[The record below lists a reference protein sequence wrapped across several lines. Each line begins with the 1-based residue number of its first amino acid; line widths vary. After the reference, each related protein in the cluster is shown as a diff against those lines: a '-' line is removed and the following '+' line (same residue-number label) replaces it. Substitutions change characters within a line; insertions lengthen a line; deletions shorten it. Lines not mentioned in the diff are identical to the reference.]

1 MTIKAQD
8 VKELRD
14 KTGLGMMECKKALEE
29 ANGNLEEAI
38 KNLRK
43 SSALKAEKKASRTA
57 VEGIIISKISDNEI
71 TFVEVNCE
79 TDFVAKDENF
89 INFCEEALKVA
100 VDTSSEENLLDEV
113 SERMEKQRM
122 SLVQKIGENIIIRK
136 VKKIT
141 GEVLESYI
149 HSNKKIA
156 AGVSL
161 DQGSPEI
168 AKEVAMHIA
177 ASNPI
182 VLSPE
187 DLDESYINSERE
199 IFRSQVEKEDKPEEI
214 KEKMIQGKLNKQL
227 ADVSLLKQPFV
238 KDPSKSVEAFL
249 SESNTKVSSF
259 IRIEVGEGIEV
270 EKKDFAEEVQSQLEG

>member
-1 MTIKAQD
+1 MAIKAQD
-8 VKELRD
+8 VKELRE
-14 KTGLGMMECKKALEE
+14 KTGLGMMECKKALVQ
-29 ANGNLEEAI
+29 ANGNLEDAI

-57 VEGIIISKISDNEI
+57 VEGIILSKMSNKEI
-71 TFVEVNCE
+71 IFVEVNCE

-89 INFCEEALKVA
+89 INFCEETLKVA
-100 VDTSSEENLLDEV
+100 VETSSDENILKKV
-113 SERMEKQRM
+113 SEGMEKQRM

-156 AGVSL
+156 AGVSFE
-161 DQGSPEI
+161 QGSAET

-187 DLDESYINSERE
+187 DLDESYISSERE
-199 IFRSQVEKEDKPEEI
+199 IFSSQVEKEDKPEEI

-249 SESNTKVSSF
+249 SESNAKISSF

-270 EKKDFAEEVQSQLEG
+270 EKKDFAEEVQSQLES

>member
-1 MTIKAQD
+1 MTIRAQD
-8 VKELRD
+8 VKELRE

-57 VEGIIISKISDNEI
+57 VEGIITSKISDKEI

-89 INFCEEALKVA
+89 INFCEETLKVA
-100 VDTSSEENLLDEV
+100 VEASSEENLLDEV
-113 SERMEKQRM
+113 SESMEKQRM

-141 GEVLESYI
+141 GEVLDSYI

-168 AKEVAMHIA
+168 AKEIAMHIA

-249 SESNTKVSSF
+249 SESNTKISSF

>member
-8 VKELRD
+8 VKELRE

-57 VEGIIISKISDNEI
+57 VEGIITSKISDKEI

-113 SERMEKQRM
+113 SESMEKQRM

-249 SESNTKVSSF
+249 SESNTKISSF

>member
-1 MTIKAQD
+1 MAIKAQD
-8 VKELRD
+8 VKELRE
-14 KTGLGMMECKKALEE
+14 KTGLGMMECKKALVE
-29 ANGNLEEAI
+29 ANGNLEDAI

-57 VEGIIISKISDNEI
+57 VEGIILSEMSNKEI
-71 TFVEVNCE
+71 IFVEVNCE

-89 INFCEEALKVA
+89 INFCEETLKVA
-100 VDTSSEENLLDEV
+100 VETSSDENILKKV
-113 SERMEKQRM
+113 SEGMEKQRM
-122 SLVQKIGENIIIRK
+122 SLVQKIGENIVIRK

-156 AGVSL
+156 AGVSFE
-161 DQGSPEI
+161 QGSAET

-177 ASNPI
+177 ASNPK

-187 DLDESYINSERE
+187 DLDESYISSERE
-199 IFRSQVEKEDKPEEI
+199 IFSSQVEKEDKPEEI

-238 KDPSKSVEAFL
+238 KDSSKSVEAFL
-249 SESNTKVSSF
+249 SESNAKISSF

-270 EKKDFAEEVQSQLEG
+270 EKKDFAEEVQSQLES

>member
-8 VKELRD
+8 VKELRE

-29 ANGNLEEAI
+29 SNGNLDEAI

-57 VEGIIISKISDNEI
+57 VEGIITSKISDNEI

-100 VDTSSEENLLDEV
+100 VDTSSGENLLDEV
-113 SERMEKQRM
+113 SGNMEKQRM

-161 DQGSPEI
+161 EQGSPEI

-199 IFRSQVEKEDKPEEI
+199 IFKSQVEKEDKPEEI

-249 SESNTKVSSF
+249 SESNTKISSF

>member
-8 VKELRD
+8 VKELRE

-57 VEGIIISKISDNEI
+57 VEGIITSKISDKEI

-89 INFCEEALKVA
+89 INFCEETLKVA
-100 VDTSSEENLLDEV
+100 VEASSEENLLDEV
-113 SERMEKQRM
+113 SESMEKQRM

-141 GEVLESYI
+141 GEVLDSYI

-168 AKEVAMHIA
+168 AKEIAMHIA

-249 SESNTKVSSF
+249 SELNAKISSF

-270 EKKDFAEEVQSQLEG
+270 EKKDFAEEVKSQLEG

>member
-8 VKELRD
+8 VKQLRE

-57 VEGIIISKISDNEI
+57 VEGIITSKISEKEI

-100 VDTSSEENLLDEV
+100 VDTPSEENLLDKV
-113 SERMEKQRM
+113 SESMEKQRM

-136 VKKIT
+136 VKKIS

-161 DQGSPEI
+161 DKGSPEI

-187 DLDESYINSERE
+187 DLDESYVNSERE

-249 SESNTKVSSF
+249 SESNTKISSF

>member
-8 VKELRD
+8 VKELRE

-57 VEGIIISKISDNEI
+57 VEGVITSKISDKEI

-89 INFCEEALKVA
+89 INFCEETLRVA
-100 VDTSSEENLLDEV
+100 VEASSEENLLDEV
-113 SERMEKQRM
+113 SESMEKQRM
-122 SLVQKIGENIIIRK
+122 SLVQKIGENVIIRK

-141 GEVLESYI
+141 GEVLDSYI

-168 AKEVAMHIA
+168 AKEIAMHIA

-238 KDPSKSVEAFL
+238 KDPSKSVEEFL
-249 SESNTKVSSF
+249 SESNTKISSF

>member
-8 VKELRD
+8 VKELRE

-57 VEGIIISKISDNEI
+57 VEGIITSKISDKEI

-89 INFCEEALKVA
+89 INFCEEVLNVA
-100 VDTSSEENLLDEV
+100 VDTPSEKNLLDEV
-113 SERMEKQRM
+113 SESMEKERM

-136 VKKIT
+136 VKKIS

-161 DQGSPEI
+161 DKGSPEI

-187 DLDESYINSERE
+187 DLDESYVNSERE
-199 IFRSQVEKEDKPEEI
+199 IFRSQVEKENKPEEI

-249 SESNTKVSSF
+249 SESNTKISSF

>member
-1 MTIKAQD
+1 MAIKAQD
-8 VKELRD
+8 VKELRE
-14 KTGLGMMECKKALEE
+14 KTGLGMMECKKALEQ
-29 ANGNLEEAI
+29 ANGNLEDAV

-57 VEGIIISKISDNEI
+57 VEGIILSKTSDKEI
-71 TFVEVNCE
+71 IFVEVNCE

-89 INFCEEALKVA
+89 INFCEETLKFA
-100 VDTSSEENLLDEV
+100 VESSSQENLLNKV
-113 SERMEKQRM
+113 SEGMEKQRM
-122 SLVQKIGENIIIRK
+122 SLVQKIGENIVIRK

-161 DQGSPEI
+161 EQGSTEI

-187 DLDESYINSERE
+187 DLDESYINSEKE
-199 IFRSQVEKEDKPEEI
+199 IFSSQVEKEDKPQEI
-214 KEKMIQGKLNKQL
+214 KEKMILGKLNKQL

-249 SESNTKVSSF
+249 SETNTKISSF

-270 EKKDFAEEVQSQLEG
+270 EKKDFAEEVQSQLKS

>member
-8 VKELRD
+8 VKELRE

-57 VEGIIISKISDNEI
+57 VEGIITSKISDNEI

-113 SERMEKQRM
+113 SESMEKQRM
-122 SLVQKIGENIIIRK
+122 SLVQKIGENVIIRK

-141 GEVLESYI
+141 GEVLDSYI

-168 AKEVAMHIA
+168 AKEIAMHIA

-249 SESNTKVSSF
+249 SESNAKISSF

-270 EKKDFAEEVQSQLEG
+270 EKKDFAEEVKSQLEG

>member
-8 VKELRD
+8 VKELRE
-14 KTGLGMMECKKALEE
+14 KTGLGMMECKKALEQ
-29 ANGNLEEAI
+29 ANGNIDDAI

-57 VEGIIISKISDNEI
+57 VEGIITSNISKKEI
-71 TFVEVNCE
+71 IFVEVNCE

-89 INFCEEALKVA
+89 INFCEETLKVA
-100 VDTSSEENLLDEV
+100 VEASSEDNLLNVV
-113 SERMEKQRM
+113 SENMEKQRM

-161 DQGSPEI
+161 EQGRPEI

-177 ASNPI
+177 ATNPI

-199 IFRSQVEKEDKPEEI
+199 IFRSQVEKENKPEEI

-227 ADVSLLKQPFV
+227 ADVSLLKQAFV
-238 KDPSKSVEAFL
+238 KDPSKTVEAFL
-249 SESNTKVSSF
+249 SESNAKISSF

-270 EKKDFAEEVQSQLEG
+270 EKKDFAEEVQSQLKS

>member
-8 VKELRD
+8 VKELRE

-57 VEGIIISKISDNEI
+57 VEGIITSKISDNEI

-122 SLVQKIGENIIIRK
+122 ALVQKIGENIIIRK

-168 AKEVAMHIA
+168 AKEIAMHIA

>member
-8 VKELRD
+8 VKELRE

-43 SSALKAEKKASRTA
+43 SSALKAEKKASRNA
-57 VEGIIISKISDNEI
+57 VEGIITSKISDKEI

-100 VDTSSEENLLDEV
+100 VDRPSEENLLEEV
-113 SERMEKQRM
+113 SESMEKKRM
-122 SLVQKIGENIIIRK
+122 SVVQKIGENIIIRK
-136 VKKIT
+136 VKKIS

-161 DQGSPEI
+161 DKGSPEI

-187 DLDESYINSERE
+187 DLDESYVKSERE

-249 SESNTKVSSF
+249 SETNTKISSF

>member
-8 VKELRD
+8 VKELRE

-57 VEGIIISKISDNEI
+57 VEGIITSKISDNEI

-89 INFCEEALKVA
+89 ISFCEETLKVA
-100 VDTSSEENLLDEV
+100 VETSSKNLLDEV
-113 SERMEKQRM
+113 SEKMEKQRM

-141 GEVLESYI
+141 GKVLESYI

-161 DQGSPEI
+161 DQGSPET

-199 IFRSQVEKEDKPEEI
+199 IFRSQVEKENKPEEI

-249 SESNTKVSSF
+249 SESNTKISSF

>member
-8 VKELRD
+8 VKELRE

-57 VEGIIISKISDNEI
+57 VEGIITSKISDKEI

-89 INFCEEALKVA
+89 INFCEETLKVA
-100 VDTSSEENLLDEV
+100 VEASSEENLLDEV
-113 SERMEKQRM
+113 SESMEKQRM

-141 GEVLESYI
+141 GKVLESYI

-168 AKEVAMHIA
+168 AKEIAMHIA

-249 SESNTKVSSF
+249 SESNTKISSF

>member
-8 VKELRD
+8 VKELRE

-57 VEGIIISKISDNEI
+57 VEGIITSKISDKEI

-89 INFCEEALKVA
+89 INFCEETLKVA
-100 VDTSSEENLLDEV
+100 VEASSEENLLDKV
-113 SERMEKQRM
+113 SESMEKQRM
-122 SLVQKIGENIIIRK
+122 SLVQKIGENVIIRK

-141 GEVLESYI
+141 GEVLDSYI

-168 AKEVAMHIA
+168 AKEIAMHIA

-249 SESNTKVSSF
+249 SESNTKISSF

>member
-1 MTIKAQD
+1 MAIKAQD
-8 VKELRD
+8 VKELRE
-14 KTGLGMMECKKALEE
+14 KTGLGMMECKKALVE
-29 ANGNLEEAI
+29 ANGNLEDAI

-57 VEGIIISKISDNEI
+57 VEGIILSEISNKEI
-71 TFVEVNCE
+71 IFVEVNCE

-89 INFCEEALKVA
+89 INFCEETLKVA
-100 VDTSSEENLLDEV
+100 VETSSDENILKKV
-113 SERMEKQRM
+113 SEGMEKHRM
-122 SLVQKIGENIIIRK
+122 SLVQKIGENIVIRK

-156 AGVSL
+156 AGVSFE
-161 DQGSPEI
+161 QGSAET

-177 ASNPI
+177 ASNPK

-187 DLDESYINSERE
+187 DLDESYISSERE
-199 IFRSQVEKEDKPEEI
+199 IFSSQVEKEDKPEEI

-249 SESNTKVSSF
+249 SESNAKISSF

-270 EKKDFAEEVQSQLEG
+270 EKKDFAEEVQSQLES

>member
-8 VKELRD
+8 VKELRE

-57 VEGIIISKISDNEI
+57 VEGIITSKISDKEI

-89 INFCEEALKVA
+89 INFCEETLKVA
-100 VDTSSEENLLDEV
+100 VEASSEENLLDEV
-113 SERMEKQRM
+113 SESMEKQRM

-136 VKKIT
+136 VRKLT

-168 AKEVAMHIA
+168 AKEIAMHIA

-187 DLDESYINSERE
+187 DLDESYVNSERE

-249 SESNTKVSSF
+249 SESNTKISSF

>member
-8 VKELRD
+8 VKELRE

-29 ANGNLEEAI
+29 ANGNLDEAI

-57 VEGIIISKISDNEI
+57 VEGIITSKISDKEI

-100 VDTSSEENLLDEV
+100 VETSSNENLLDEV
-113 SERMEKQRM
+113 SESMEKQRM

-136 VKKIT
+136 VKKIS

-161 DQGSPEI
+161 EQGSPEI

-249 SESNTKVSSF
+249 SESNTKISSF

>member
-8 VKELRD
+8 VKELRE

-57 VEGIIISKISDNEI
+57 VEGIITSKISDKEI

-89 INFCEEALKVA
+89 INFCEQALKVA
-100 VDTSSEENLLDEV
+100 VETSSKENLLDRV
-113 SERMEKQRM
+113 SESMEKQRM

-161 DQGSPEI
+161 EQGSPEI

-187 DLDESYINSERE
+187 NLDDSYINSERE
-199 IFRSQVEKEDKPEEI
+199 IFRSQVEKKDKPEEI

-249 SESNTKVSSF
+249 SESNTKISSF

>member
-1 MTIKAQD
+1 MTIKAQN
-8 VKELRD
+8 VKELRE

-43 SSALKAEKKASRTA
+43 NSALKAEKKASRTA
-57 VEGIIISKISDNEI
+57 VEGIITSKISEKEI

-100 VDTSSEENLLDEV
+100 VEISSNENLLDEV
-113 SERMEKQRM
+113 SESMEKQRM

-249 SESNTKVSSF
+249 SESNTKISSF

>member
-8 VKELRD
+8 VKELRE

-57 VEGIIISKISDNEI
+57 VEGVITSKISDKEI

-89 INFCEEALKVA
+89 INFCEETLKVA
-100 VDTSSEENLLDEV
+100 VEASSEENLLDEV
-113 SERMEKQRM
+113 SESMEKQRM
-122 SLVQKIGENIIIRK
+122 SLVQKIGENVIIRK

-141 GEVLESYI
+141 GEVLDSYI

-168 AKEVAMHIA
+168 AKEIAMHIA

-249 SESNTKVSSF
+249 SESNTKISSF

>member
-8 VKELRD
+8 VKELRE

-57 VEGIIISKISDNEI
+57 VEGIIISKISDKEI

-100 VDTSSEENLLDEV
+100 VDTSSEGHLLDEV
-113 SERMEKQRM
+113 SESMEKQRM
-122 SLVQKIGENIIIRK
+122 SLVQKIGENVIIRK

-214 KEKMIQGKLNKQL
+214 KEKMIEGKLNKQL

-249 SESNTKVSSF
+249 SESNTKISSF

>member
-8 VKELRD
+8 VKELRE

-71 TFVEVNCE
+71 IFVEVNCE

-100 VDTSSEENLLDEV
+100 VDTTSEENLLDDV

-122 SLVQKIGENIIIRK
+122 ALVQKIGENIIIRK

-199 IFRSQVEKEDKPEEI
+199 IFRSQVEKENKPEEI

-249 SESNTKVSSF
+249 SESNTKISSF

>member
-1 MTIKAQD
+1 MTISAQD
-8 VKELRD
+8 VKELRE
-14 KTGLGMMECKKALEE
+14 KTGLGMMECKKALEQ

-57 VEGIIISKISDNEI
+57 VEGMITSKTSDKEI

-89 INFCEEALKVA
+89 INFCEETLKVA
-100 VDTSSEENLLDEV
+100 VDTSSKENLLDEV
-113 SERMEKQRM
+113 SETMEKQRM
-122 SLVQKIGENIIIRK
+122 SLVQKIGENIIVRK

-161 DQGSPEI
+161 EQGSPEI

-177 ASNPI
+177 ATNPK

-187 DLDESYINSERE
+187 DLDESYIDSERE
-199 IFRSQVEKEDKPEEI
+199 IFKSQVEKEDKPEEI

-238 KDPSKSVEAFL
+238 KDPSKSVETFL
-249 SESNTKVSSF
+249 SESNAKISSF

-270 EKKDFAEEVQSQLEG
+270 EKKDFADEVQSQLEG

>member
-8 VKELRD
+8 VKELRE

-29 ANGNLEEAI
+29 AKGNLEEAI

-57 VEGIIISKISDNEI
+57 VEGIITSKISDKEI

-89 INFCEEALKVA
+89 INFCEQALKIA
-100 VDTSSEENLLDEV
+100 VETSSKENLLDLV
-113 SERMEKQRM
+113 SESMEKQRM

-161 DQGSPEI
+161 EQGSPEI

-187 DLDESYINSERE
+187 DLDDSYINSERE

-249 SESNTKVSSF
+249 SESNTKISSF

>member
-57 VEGIIISKISDNEI
+57 VEGIITSKISDKEI

-100 VDTSSEENLLDEV
+100 VDSSSEENLLDEV
-113 SERMEKQRM
+113 SESMEKQRM

-187 DLDESYINSERE
+187 DLDESYLNSERE
-199 IFRSQVEKEDKPEEI
+199 IFRSQVEKENKPEEI

-249 SESNTKVSSF
+249 SESNTKISSF

>member
-8 VKELRD
+8 VKELRE

-57 VEGIIISKISDNEI
+57 IEGIITSKISDKEI

-100 VDTSSEENLLDEV
+100 VDTPSKENLLDKV
-113 SERMEKQRM
+113 SESMEKQRM

-136 VKKIT
+136 VKKIS

-149 HSNKKIA
+149 HSTTKIA

-249 SESNTKVSSF
+249 SESNTKISSF
-259 IRIEVGEGIEV
+259 LRIEVGEGIEV

>member
-8 VKELRD
+8 VKELRE

-29 ANGNLEEAI
+29 ATGNLEEAI

-57 VEGIIISKISDNEI
+57 VEGIITSKISDKEI

-89 INFCEEALKVA
+89 INFCEETLKVA
-100 VDTSSEENLLDEV
+100 IEASSEENLLDEV
-113 SERMEKQRM
+113 SESMEKQRM

-141 GEVLESYI
+141 GEVLDSYI

-168 AKEVAMHIA
+168 AKEIAMHIA

-187 DLDESYINSERE
+187 DVDESYINSERE

-249 SESNTKVSSF
+249 SESNTKISSF

>member
-8 VKELRD
+8 VKELRE

-29 ANGNLEEAI
+29 AKGNLEEAI

-43 SSALKAEKKASRTA
+43 NSALKAEKKASRTA
-57 VEGIIISKISDNEI
+57 VEGIITSKISDKEI
-71 TFVEVNCE
+71 TFVDVNCE

-113 SERMEKQRM
+113 SESMEKQRM

-187 DLDESYINSERE
+187 DLDESYVNSERE
-199 IFRSQVEKEDKPEEI
+199 IFRSQVEKENKPEEI

>member
-8 VKELRD
+8 VKELRE

-57 VEGIIISKISDNEI
+57 VEGIITSKISDKEI

-89 INFCEEALKVA
+89 INFCEETLKVA
-100 VDTSSEENLLDEV
+100 VEASSEENLLDEV
-113 SERMEKQRM
+113 SESMEKQRM

-141 GEVLESYI
+141 GEVLDSYI

-168 AKEVAMHIA
+168 AKEIAMHIA

-249 SESNTKVSSF
+249 SESHTKISSF

>member
-8 VKELRD
+8 VKELRE

-57 VEGIIISKISDNEI
+57 VEGIITSKISDKEI

-100 VDTSSEENLLDEV
+100 VDTPSEENLLEEV
-113 SERMEKQRM
+113 SQSMEKQRM

-136 VKKIT
+136 VKKIS

-161 DQGSPEI
+161 DKGSPEI

-187 DLDESYINSERE
+187 DLDESYVNSERE

-249 SESNTKVSSF
+249 SESNTKISSF

>member
-1 MTIKAQD
+1 MAIKAQD
-8 VKELRD
+8 VKELRE
-14 KTGLGMMECKKALEE
+14 KTGLGMMECKKALEQ
-29 ANGNLEEAI
+29 ANGNLEDAV

-43 SSALKAEKKASRTA
+43 SSALKAEKKSSRTA
-57 VEGIIISKISDNEI
+57 VEGIILSKKSNKEI
-71 TFVEVNCE
+71 IFVEVNCE

-89 INFCEEALKVA
+89 INFCEETLKFA
-100 VDTSSEENLLDEV
+100 VENSSEENLLNKV
-113 SERMEKQRM
+113 SEGMEKQRM
-122 SLVQKIGENIIIRK
+122 SLVQKIGENIVIRK
-136 VKKIT
+136 VKKVT

-161 DQGSPEI
+161 EQGRAEA

-177 ASNPI
+177 ASNPK

-199 IFRSQVEKEDKPEEI
+199 IFSSQVEKEDKPKEI

-227 ADVSLLKQPFV
+227 AEVSLLKQPFV

-249 SESNTKVSSF
+249 SESNTKISSF

-270 EKKDFAEEVQSQLEG
+270 EKKDFAEEVQSQLES

>member
-8 VKELRD
+8 VKELRE

-57 VEGIIISKISDNEI
+57 VEGIITSKISDKQI

-89 INFCEEALKVA
+89 INFCQEALKVA
-100 VDTSSEENLLDEV
+100 VDTPSEENLLDEV
-113 SERMEKQRM
+113 SESMEKQRM

-136 VKKIT
+136 VKKIS

-187 DLDESYINSERE
+187 DLDESYVNSERE

-249 SESNTKVSSF
+249 SESNTKISSF

>member
-8 VKELRD
+8 VKELRE

-29 ANGNLEEAI
+29 SNGNLDEAI

-57 VEGIIISKISDNEI
+57 VEGIITSKISDNEI
-71 TFVEVNCE
+71 TFLEVNCE

-100 VDTSSEENLLDEV
+100 VDTSSGENLLDKV
-113 SERMEKQRM
+113 SGNMEKQRM

-161 DQGSPEI
+161 EQGSPEI

-199 IFRSQVEKEDKPEEI
+199 IFKSQVEKEDKPEEI

-249 SESNTKVSSF
+249 SESNTKISSF